1 MLTPEGV
8 HHELFTGALASHTPL
23 LMLMEIKSLLY
34 THQATPCP
42 VKGSKRSNAACLCVF
57 QKHTTFF
64 GFDVITK
71 GGAN

>member
-1 MLTPEGV
+1 MSYSLV
-8 HHELFTGALASHTPL
+8 LLHHTHTSAGL
-23 LMLMEIKSLLY
+23 LMEIKSLGTSDERLVQSKEAKDQ
-34 THQATPCP
+34 TRP
-42 VKGSKRSNAACLCVF
+42 VCVF

>member
-1 MLTPEGV
+1 MSYSLV
-8 HHELFTGALASHTPL
+8 LLHHTHTSADADGNQ
-23 LMLMEIKSLLY
+23 KSTLHTSGERLVQSKEAKDQ
-34 THQATPCP
+34 TRP
-42 VKGSKRSNAACLCVF
+42 VCVF

>member
-23 LMLMEIKSLLY
+23 LLMEIKSLGTSGERLVQSKEAKDQ
-34 THQATPCP
+34 TRP
-42 VKGSKRSNAACLCVF
+42 VCVF